1 MAELVIKGGVPLK
14 GEVEVGGAKN
24 VVLPALVAALLTDG
38 EVILENVPLID
49 DLRLMTKIACDL
61 GANIKL
67 KENHTLEVLSND
79 LKKSRIPLEIAA
91 KLRTSFMLIIPLLVR
106 LGRAEIPNP
115 GGCRIGARPV
125 ERFVEGLK
133 RLGANINYDSF
144 DGYFHA
150 SISKFIGAT
159 YSFSKNTHTGTEILI
174 LASVLAQGR
183 TILENAA
190 QEPEIDELIRLL
202 NQMGAS
208 VRRVKPRVIM
218 VDGVKKLTGTSFKI
232 MPDRNETVTFAIG
245 SLVTRGDV
253 FVKGAQREH
262 LAKFLEKLDEAG
274 AGWEAAQD
282 GTRFFY
288 QRPLT
293 SIDIK
298 TSSYPGFMTDWQ
310 APWAVLMTQAR
321 GESIIWE
328 TVYENRFG
336 YIGELIKMGA
346 KISPLRPDV
355 SDPEKFYNFNLED
368 DRPEYF
374 HAAKV
379 LGPTKLHNAVLAIPD
394 LRAGATL
401 VLAAL
406 AAEGE
411 SYLSGIEHID
421 RGYEN
426 FEERLKKL
434 GAKIKRISS

>member
-133 RLGANINYDSF
+133 RLGANINYDSC